1 MWCIFQLHQTTN
13 SRSNKTKEVAERH
26 RRQTWQ
32 LSVAMG
38 QQRPF
43 SCSCRRCPVL
53 PVDGWTGRCRP
64 AVDDYCRSRIGQQR
78 PPSRQRHHRNRHRQN
93 ASSTET
99 NTRNVHLTLTLLY
112 CKKWIDQNSFSWN
125 WNVKWKHQRQDEE
138 SAKKIIALVCCQ
150 FKNKFHHSLGVISN
164 SSIHFKWYNPR
175 ICIILN
181 SSKCYNNSNLLFSF
195 GISSGI
201 QIIASTAVSIKH
213 GQKWSVSMV
222 QRLFS

>member
-1 MWCIFQLHQTTN
+1 MPTSSVKISETTYTFPSSKNSSGAATSATSSGLADTAGTCRITPKCDAYFNYIRRQIPVQT
-13 SRSNKTKEVAERH
+13 KKEVAERH

-32 LSVAMG
+32 LPVAMG

-53 PVDGWTGRCRP
+53 PVDGWAGRCRP

-150 FKNKFHHSLGVISN
+150 FKNKFHHSLGVVSN
-164 SSIHFKWYNPR
+164 SSIHHVF
-175 ICIILN
+175 
-181 SSKCYNNSNLLFSF
+181 
-195 GISSGI
+195 
-201 QIIASTAVSIKH
+201 V
-213 GQKWSVSMV
+213 
-222 QRLFS
+222 